1 MLHITDFAG
10 TGRRTAQHTA
20 SPVCNVHLP
29 VRIQCLIWCA
39 FLALNHA
46 FPLILDLCHHQGE
59 AVAVAQ

>member
-46 FPLILDLCHHQGE
+46 FPLILDLCHHQEE